1 MKIIN
6 TQTGKTLCRI
16 FGGDGL
22 TLDEALA
29 LSDMETS
36 QTNDTGETVWIDN
49 DGDENFYDD
58 MELVDD
64 KEA

>member
-16 FGGDGL
+16 LGGEGL

-29 LSDMETS
+29 LSGMETA
-36 QTNDTGETVWIDN
+36 QTNDTGETVWIDT
-49 DGDENFYDD
+49 DGEENWYED

>member
-6 TQTGKTLCRI
+6 TQTGKTLYRI
-16 FGGDGL
+16 IGGENL
-22 TLDEALA
+22 TLAEALS
-29 LSDMETS
+29 LSGMETA

-49 DGDENFYDD
+49 DGEENWYDD
-58 MELVDD
+58 MQLVDD

>member
-6 TQTGKTLCRI
+6 TQTAKTLCRI
-16 FGGDGL
+16 LGGEGL

-29 LSDMETS
+29 LSDMETA

-49 DGDENFYDD
+49 DGAENWYED